1 MYPFS
6 EDLEYNSRDTPGCK
20 GLDLGALSKRFS
32 YGTGGGSGLVVVEI
46 NVTSR
51 QNPAE

>member
-6 EDLEYNSRDTPGCK
+6 GDLECNSRDTPGCK

-32 YGTGGGSGLVVVEI
+32 YGTGGGRWSGGGRNKWDI
-46 NVTSR
+46 KAKSS
-51 QNPAE
+51 